1 MQAKGKVLVVVERFY
16 PEDFLVNDLVAEWMR
31 QGMEVEVLTQV
42 PSYPFDRIY
51 AGYTNKRFQTT
62 VEDLGGG
69 KGPKVIVHRVST
81 IFGYNRSV
89 KRKILNYLHFGWR
102 TMWWAL
108 WHGRRY
114 ERVFIYHTA
123 ALTMAMAAIP
133 MRRIWRRPV
142 AIWTQDL
149 WPDAVWGYGF
159 KPSRF
164 KEWLLNSFVWIIYAQ
179 CNRIAVSCPGYVARI
194 REICGREA
202 EFIPQWDVDSCA
214 ASISRP
220 VQESDRSK
228 PLVFIFAGNLGVP
241 QNLENDIEGFLQA
254 GLENVELW
262 LVGGGVML
270 EPLKDKYE
278 AKAGGRIRFCGR
290 QPRSQMRKW
299 YAQADALIISLTDAY
314 KLTLPG
320 KFQSYLKTGKPLLGF
335 ISGATRLFIDGE
347 PVPGVEVGESCGRL
361 GWTAA
366 PDEVDEIASAYRK
379 MAESIRNG
387 QGNVF
392 GENCRRLSEKLFER
406 GKQIERLRELMEFNA
421 EKQRR
426 EEAERIQ

>member
-1 MQAKGKVLVVVERFY
+1 MPKTLVVVERFF

-51 AGYTNKRFQTT
+51 DGYRNRCFQTT

-69 KGPKVIVHRVST
+69 KGPKVTVHRVST

-123 ALTMAMAAIP
+123 ALTMAMSAIP
-133 MRRIWRRPV
+133 MRWIWRRPV

-149 WPDAVWGYGF
+149 WPDAVWGFGF

-164 KEWLLNSFVWIIYAQ
+164 KEWLLNSFVRFIYAQ
-179 CNRIAVSCPGYVARI
+179 CSRIAVSCPGYVARI

-202 EFIPQWDVDSCA
+202 EFIPQWDSGSCA
-214 ASISRP
+214 ASISIP
-220 VQESDRSK
+220 VQESDSSR
-228 PLVFIFAGNLGVP
+228 PLVFMFAGNLGVP

-270 EPLKDKYE
+270 DSLKAKYTDI
-278 AKAGGRIRFCGR
+278 AGGKVRFCGR
-290 QPRSQMRKW
+290 QPRAEMPKW
-299 YAQADALIISLTDAY
+299 YAQAAALIISLTDAY
-314 KLTLPG
+314 RLTLPG

-335 ISGATRLFIDGE
+335 ISGATREFIDGE
-347 PVPGVEVGESCGRL
+347 AIPGVIFSEGLGRL

-366 PDEVDEIASAYRK
+366 PGEKDAIASAYRK
-379 MAESIRNG
+379 MTESIRSG
-387 QGNVF
+387 ASRAF
-392 GENCRRLSEKLFER
+392 GERARLLSASLFNR
-406 GKQIERLRELMEFNA
+406 ANLIGRLLDA
-421 EKQRR
+421 TLCK
-426 EEAERIQ
+426 

>member
-31 QGMEVEVLTQV
+31 QGMDVEVLTQV

-51 AGYTNKRFQTT
+51 DGYRNKRFQTT
-62 VEDLGGG
+62 HEKLADDVPE
-69 KGPKVIVHRVST
+69 VTVHRVST
-81 IFGYNRSV
+81 VFGYNRSV

-164 KEWLLNSFVWIIYAQ
+164 KEWLLNSFVRFIYAQ
-179 CNRIAVSCPGYVARI
+179 CNRIAVSCPGFVARI

-202 EFIPQWDVDSCA
+202 GFIPQWDVDSFPVA
-214 ASISRP
+214 DTRLEKEPDASR
-220 VQESDRSK
+220 
-228 PLVFIFAGNLGVP
+228 PLVFMFAGNLGVP
-241 QNLENDIEGFLQA
+241 QNLENDIEGFLEA
-254 GLENVELW
+254 RLENVELW

-270 EPLKDKYE
+270 DPLKAKYE
-278 AKAGGRIRFCGR
+278 AKAGGKIRFCGR
-290 QPRSQMRKW
+290 QPRAEMLKW

-314 KLTLPG
+314 QLTLPG
-320 KFQSYLKTGKPLLGF
+320 KFQSYLRTGKPLLGF
-335 ISGATRLFIDGE
+335 ISGATKSFIEGD
-347 PVPGVEVGESCGRL
+347 PVPGVEKEESLGRL

-366 PDEVDEIASAYRK
+366 PDDVSGIASAYRT
-379 MAESIRNG
+379 MAGSIREG
-387 QGNVF
+387 KGIIL
-392 GENCRRLSEKLFER
+392 GENCRRLSERLFNR
-406 GKQIERLRELMEFNA
+406 GRQIERLRELMG
-421 EKQRR
+421 
-426 EEAERIQ
+426 

>member
-1 MQAKGKVLVVVERFY
+1 MKAKGKVLVVVERFY

-51 AGYTNKRFQTT
+51 DGYKNKRFQTT
-62 VEDLGGG
+62 GEDLGGG
-69 KGPKVIVHRVST
+69 KGPRVVVHRVST
-81 IFGYNRSV
+81 VFGYNRSV

-108 WHGRRY
+108 WYGRRY

-123 ALTMAMAAIP
+123 ALTMAMSAIP

-164 KEWLLNSFVWIIYAQ
+164 KEWLLNSFVKFIYAQ

-202 EFIPQWDVDSCA
+202 EFIPQWDLNPFA
-214 ASISRP
+214 APGTGLAKDPDASR
-220 VQESDRSK
+220 
-228 PLVFIFAGNLGVP
+228 PLVFMFAGNLGVP

-270 EPLKDKYE
+270 DPLKAKFE
-278 AKAGGRIRFCGR
+278 AKAGGKIRFCSR
-290 QPRSQMRKW
+290 QPRGEMPKW

-314 KLTLPG
+314 RLTLPG

-335 ISGATRLFIDGE
+335 ISGATRLFIEGE
-347 PVPGVEVGESCGRL
+347 PVPGVEKKKDFGRL
-361 GWTAA
+361 GWTSA
-366 PDEVDEIASAYRK
+366 PDDVEEIASAYRK
-379 MAESIRNG
+379 MDDSIRNG

-392 GENCRRLSEKLFER
+392 GENCKRLSEHFFDRET
-406 GKQIERLRELMEFNA
+406 QINRLAALMP
-421 EKQRR
+421 
-426 EEAERIQ
+426 

>member
-1 MQAKGKVLVVVERFY
+1 MQAKGKVLVVVERFF

-51 AGYTNKRFQTT
+51 DGYTNRRFQTT

-133 MRRIWRRPV
+133 MRRIWRTPV

-164 KEWLLNSFVWIIYAQ
+164 KEWLLNSFVRFIYAQ
-179 CNRIAVSCPGYVARI
+179 CTRMAVSCPGYVARM

-202 EFIPQWDVDSCA
+202 EFIPQWDLDSFA
-214 ASISRP
+214 APDTGLAKEPDALR
-220 VQESDRSK
+220 
-228 PLVFIFAGNLGVP
+228 PLVFMFAGNLGVP

-254 GLENVELW
+254 GLENVDLW
-262 LVGGGVML
+262 LVGGGVLL
-270 EPLKDKYE
+270 EPLKAKYE
-278 AKAGGRIRFCGR
+278 AKAGGKIRFCGR
-290 QPRSQMRKW
+290 QPRSEMPKW
-299 YAQADALIISLTDAY
+299 YAQSDALIISLTDAY
-314 KLTLPG
+314 QLTLPG

-335 ISGATRLFIDGE
+335 ISGATRFFIEGE
-347 PVPGVEVGESCGRL
+347 FVPGVKGYERSGRL

-366 PDEVDEIASAYRK
+366 PGNVTAITEAYRM
-379 MAESIRNG
+379 MAESIRKG
-387 QGNVF
+387 QGSVF
-392 GENCRRLSEKLFER
+392 GENCRRLSEQLFGREN
-406 GKQIERLRELMEFNA
+406 QIERLRSLMGG
-421 EKQRR
+421 
-426 EEAERIQ
+426 

>member
-51 AGYTNKRFQTT
+51 DGYKNRRFQTT

-69 KGPKVIVHRVST
+69 KGPKVVVQRVST

-123 ALTMAMAAIP
+123 ALTMAMSAIP
-133 MRRIWRRPV
+133 MRRIWHRPV

-164 KEWLLNSFVWIIYAQ
+164 KEWLLNSFVRFIYAQ
-179 CNRIAVSCPGYVARI
+179 CNRIAVSCPGFVVRI

-202 EFIPQWDVDSCA
+202 EFIPQWDVDSCM
-214 ASISRP
+214 ASKTGFVKKPDASR
-220 VQESDRSK
+220 
-228 PLVFIFAGNLGVP
+228 PLVFMFAGNLGVP

-254 GLENVELW
+254 RLENVELW

-290 QPRSQMRKW
+290 QPRAEMPKW

-314 KLTLPG
+314 QLTLPG

-335 ISGATRLFIDGE
+335 ISGATRFFIEGE
-347 PVPGVEVGESCGRL
+347 FVPGVKGYERSGRL
-361 GWTAA
+361 GWAAA
-366 PDEVDEIASAYRK
+366 PGDVTAITEAYCK
-379 MAESIRNG
+379 MTESIRNG
-387 QGNVF
+387 QGKAF
-392 GENCRRLSEKLFER
+392 GENCRRLSERLFSR
-406 GKQIERLRELMEFNA
+406 GKQIEKLRSLMDG
-421 EKQRR
+421 
-426 EEAERIQ
+426 